1 MSDLKSAVVKYGSVA
16 APLAAYVAVTGSARS
31 GAMAALEGG
40 VAAALADYAL
50 PANSNMQ
57 PLATGAA
64 LGAYSFIINRSP
76 SGALGPASQA
86 ATSAALN
93 TAVQVALLSAAGAYI
108 GSKYVLPWVQKQW
121 GN

>member
-1 MSDLKSAVVKYGSVA
+1 MSDLKSAVVEYGSVA
-16 APLAAYVAVTGSARS
+16 APLAAYVAVTSSARS

-64 LGAYSFIINRSP
+64 LGAYSYLIINR
-76 SGALGPASQA
+76 GAP
-86 ATSAALN
+86 TALN
-93 TAVQVALLSAAGAYI
+93 TAVQVAVLGAAGAYV
-108 GSKYVLPWVQKQW
+108 GSKFILPWVQNQW